1 MCRTAGVLSVLDL
14 DIPPSVRQLVQFSV
28 NLLPLP
34 PYPPTLTLP
43 LSCTSGVNTARKKPS
58 SLRYL
63 SFVSKVAVEE
73 AQLGTLEEVVEC
85 VKSADILKP
94 AKSAA
99 KGLMAVI
106 SGDEGGSG
114 YVGQVIRR
122 TGVLV

>member
-1 MCRTAGVLSVLDL
+1 M
-14 DIPPSVRQLVQFSV
+14 
-28 NLLPLP
+28 
-34 PYPPTLTLP
+34 
-43 LSCTSGVNTARKKPS
+43 
-58 SLRYL
+58 
-63 SFVSKVAVEE
+63 
-73 AQLGTLEEVVEC
+73 EC

-122 TGVLV
+122 TAWCADVIARILISECNDLSNHLPMGGLLPWSYMYRR